1 MFKAGDPMNVY
12 DPASIL
18 TFQPG
23 SDEMT
28 RFVQTQGPRIMA
40 QLESFNPEQKSAV
53 ERGMRER
60 AAERART
67 GERHIDQLLREK
79 REWAAQDAKS
89 TKLKEVGNAAFKKG
103 DFKTAYIVYSACM
116 RLSPWEP
123 AYPLNRAAVALKL
136 KLYERAIED
145 ASTAIKTGDFNR
157 AKAYFRR
164 GRAKCCLGEW
174 DKAEEDYDMAL
185 KLQPAESTI
194 IRGVEELKKLRVLS
208 PEEKAIWVSEQGK
221 MTLDGVFKP
230 GEEQRCVDELL
241 RSQK

>member
-40 QLESFNPEQKSAV
+40 QLESLSPEQKSAV

-103 DFKTAYIVYSACM
+103 DFKTAYIVYSTCM

-123 AYPLNRAAVALKL
+123 AYPLNRAVVALKL
-136 KLYERAIED
+136 EMYELVIED
-145 ASTAIKTGDFNR
+145 ASTAIETEDFNR
-157 AKAYFRR
+157 AK
-164 GRAKCCLGEW
+164 W
-174 DKAEEDYDMAL
+174 DKAEEDYDKAL

-194 IRGVEELKKLRVLS
+194 IRGVEELKTLRVLS
-208 PEEKAIWVSEQGK
+208 PEEKAIWVLEQAK
-221 MTLDGVFKP
+221 MTLGGVFRP
-230 GEEQRCVDELL
+230 GEEQR
-241 RSQK
+241 